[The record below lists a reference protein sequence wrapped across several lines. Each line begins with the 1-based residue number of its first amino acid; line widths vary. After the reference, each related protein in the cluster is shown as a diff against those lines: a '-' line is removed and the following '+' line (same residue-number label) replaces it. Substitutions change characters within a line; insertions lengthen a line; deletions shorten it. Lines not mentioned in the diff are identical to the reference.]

1 MKRPLTNERAI
12 KLINKKFGGKS
23 KYEATALIFASED
36 IIDMDVQEWL
46 NTPLHELYDSFI
58 YNSVEGVHTL
68 IDNAIEEDE
77 YYDEKDLA
85 YGAISKMVAVMKAM
99 SAYADIYQ
107 TLQQESER

>member
-1 MKRPLTNERAI
+1 MKKPLTNERAI

-23 KYEATALIFASED
+23 KYEATAVIFASED
-36 IIDMDVQEWL
+36 IIERDVQEWL
-46 NTPLHELYDSFI
+46 NTPLTELYDSFI

-68 IDNAIEEDE
+68 IDKEIEKDE
-77 YYDEKDLA
+77 YHDERDLA
-85 YGAISKMVAVMKAM
+85 YGAINKMVAVMKSM